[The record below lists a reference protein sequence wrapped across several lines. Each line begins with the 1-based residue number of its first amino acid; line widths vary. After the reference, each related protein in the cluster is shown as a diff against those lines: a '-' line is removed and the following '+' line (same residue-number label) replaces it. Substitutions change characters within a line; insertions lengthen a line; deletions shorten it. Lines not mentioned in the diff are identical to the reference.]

1 MCFGKEM
8 NFAVYS
14 KEDCPYCEKVKKVL
28 ELTGSSFVVYNL
40 GEDYT
45 REGFISE
52 FGEGATFPQVSVDGK
67 KIGGS
72 VETVKFLKE
81 QQIA

>member
-1 MCFGKEM
+1 MCFGKDM
-8 NFAVYS
+8 NFTVYL
-14 KEDCPYCEKVKKVL
+14 KDGCPYCEKVKKVL

-72 VETVKFLKE
+72 VETIKFLKE

>member
-1 MCFGKEM
+1 MCFGKDM

-14 KEDCPYCEKVKKVL
+14 KEDCPYCDKVKKVL
-28 ELTGSSFVVYNL
+28 ELTGSSFVVYTL
-40 GEDYT
+40 GVDYT

-72 VETVKFLKE
+72 VETIKFLKE